1 MRFRSDQTM
10 KTIPMCAI
18 LAILVSMSAVA
29 DVSPK
34 LADWAEG
41 PVRHL
46 MTKEEVKKW
55 KTLRSDDE
63 AQAFIDLFWARR
75 DPTPNTPRNE
85 FREDF
90 EARVD
95 FADRNFGTGNV
106 RGALSDQGK
115 VFILFGPPYRVSG
128 KAGANAA
135 SASIFGGATPGS
147 APVDSQGHLL
157 LGHPTAEPNQQ
168 FWMYAH
174 EKKPAFVSQADFTIV
189 FADEGHGDWRLG
201 TTERVNPELL
211 FMQAVNAFIVSPKMT
226 KAPVYEKPAPVHRTS
241 FTNPD
246 LKAAWEQF
254 RSGDKQTIGNAN
266 LTWGEF
272 VTSEGEQFVSAQVYV
287 PAGGD
292 IPTGQRITSF
302 AVVENKSGEIVDV
315 KEDEATMMALG
326 NDAYTDRSL
335 DISPGTYTA
344 TFGVASG
351 GRILAASRTPMTIEG
366 LDPAAT
372 GVSPL
377 LLASTVYALKTEW
390 RPTDPFTFGG
400 IKVVPKGDASFA
412 PSGDL
417 WYFVELRNPGVTDQG
432 VPNVRVRIDIQG
444 KTAKGPV
451 EMKIPMKDTTPAK
464 LSGEKGRYGLGLA
477 IPLEGFVPGDY
488 TMKVRVVDGV
498 LGKNYDLDKQ
508 FRVH

>member
-1 MRFRSDQTM
+1 M
-10 KTIPMCAI
+10 KTISMCAI
-18 LAILVSMSAVA
+18 LAIVMSTSALA
-29 DVSPK
+29 NVSPK
-34 LADWAEG
+34 FIDWAQG

-75 DPTPNTPRNE
+75 DPTPGTPRNE

-95 FADRNFGTGNV
+95 FADRNFGTGSV
-106 RGALSDQGK
+106 GGALSDQGK

-128 KAGANAA
+128 KAGADAA
-135 SASIFGGATPGS
+135 SMSIFGGANPGNV
-147 APVDSQGHLL
+147 PVDSQGHLV
-157 LGHPTAEPNQQ
+157 LGHPTADPNQQ

-189 FADEGHGDWRLG
+189 FADEGHGDWGIG

-211 FMQAVNAFIVSPKMT
+211 FMQAVKASIVSPNMT
-226 KAPVYEKPAPVHRTS
+226 KVPVYEKPAPVHRTS

-246 LKAAWEQF
+246 LKTAWEQF

-266 LTWGEF
+266 LTWGGF

-302 AVVENKSGEIVDV
+302 AVVENKSGEIIDV
-315 KEDEATMMALG
+315 KEDEATMMASG
-326 NDAYTDRSL
+326 NDAYIDRSIDL
-335 DISPGTYTA
+335 GPGTYTA

-351 GRILAASRTPMTIEG
+351 GRILAASRTPMTIEA
-366 LDPAAT
+366 LDPTAT
-372 GVSPL
+372 GVSAL
-377 LLASTVYALKTEW
+377 LLASAVYPMKTEW
-390 RPTDPFTFGG
+390 RPKDPFIFGG
-400 IKVVPKGDASFA
+400 IKVVPKGDAAFA

-432 VPNVRVRIDIQG
+432 VPNVRVQIDIQG
-444 KTAKGPV
+444 KTPRGPV
-451 EMKIPMKDTTPAK
+451 EMKIPMKDANLAK

-477 IPLEGFVPGDY
+477 IPLEGFKPGDY
-488 TMKVRVVDGV
+488 TMKIRVVDGV
-498 LGKNYDLDKQ
+498 LGKNYDLEKQ
-508 FRVH
+508 FHVH

>member
-1 MRFRSDQTM
+1 M
-10 KTIPMCAI
+10 KTLSMCAI
-18 LAILVSMSAVA
+18 LAIVVSTSAVA
-29 DVSPK
+29 NVSPK
-34 LADWAEG
+34 FVDWAEG
-41 PVRHL
+41 PVRYL
-46 MTKEEVKKW
+46 MTKEEAKTW

-75 DPTPNTPRNE
+75 DPTPTTPRNE

-95 FADRNFGTGNV
+95 FADRNFSNGKLN
-106 RGALSDQGK
+106 GALTDQGK

-128 KAGANAA
+128 KAGKDSES
-135 SASIFGGATPGS
+135 SAIFAGATK
-147 APVDSQGHLL
+147 APLDSQGNLL
-157 LGHPTAEPNQQ
+157 LGHPTPEPNQQ

-174 EKKPAFVSQADFTIV
+174 DKKPKFVNQADFTIV
-189 FADEGHGDWRLG
+189 FADEGRGDWRIG
-201 TTERVNPELL
+201 MTERVNPESL
-211 FMQAVNAFIVSPKMT
+211 FIQAVNAMIVSPKLT
-226 KAPVYEKPAPVHRTS
+226 KAPVYESPAVVHKTS

-246 LKAAWEQF
+246 LKTAWEQF
-254 RSGDKQTIGNAN
+254 RSGDKQMVGNAH

-272 VTSEGEQFVSAQVYV
+272 VTSEGEQFVSAQIYV

-315 KEDEATMMALG
+315 REDDATMMALG
-326 NDAYTDRSL
+326 TDAYIDRSL
-335 DISPGTYTA
+335 DVTPGTYTA

-351 GRILAASRTPMTIEG
+351 GKILAASRVPMTIEG
-366 LDPAAT
+366 LDPAAV

-377 LLASTVYALKTEW
+377 LLASAVYPLKTEW
-390 RPTDPFTFGG
+390 RPADPFTFGG
-400 IKVVPKGDASFA
+400 LKIIPQGDSLFG

-432 VPNVRVRIDIQG
+432 VPNVRVQIDIYG
-444 KTAKGPV
+444 KTAKGPT
-451 EMKIPMKDTTPAK
+451 ELKFPMKDTNLAK
-464 LSGEKGRYGLGLA
+464 LKGEKGRYGLGLA
-477 IPLEGFVPGDY
+477 IPLEGFKPGDY

-498 LGKNYDLDKQ
+498 LGKNYDFEKP
-508 FRVH
+508 FHVHGL

>member
-1 MRFRSDQTM
+1 M
-10 KTIPMCAI
+10 KTLSMCI
-18 LAILVSMSAVA
+18 VLAMVLTTSAVA
-29 DVSPK
+29 AVSPK
-34 LADWAEG
+34 FADWAQG

-46 MTKEEVKKW
+46 MTKEEAKTW

-95 FADRNFGTGNV
+95 FAERNFGTATLS
-106 RGALSDQGK
+106 GALSDQGK
-115 VFILFGPPYRVSG
+115 VFILLGPPYRVSG
-128 KAGANAA
+128 KAGADAA
-135 SASIFGGATPGS
+135 SASIFGGATPGN
-147 APVDSQGHLL
+147 APVDSQGNLV

-174 EKKPAFVSQADFTIV
+174 EKKPKFVNQADFTIV
-189 FADEGHGDWRLG
+189 FADEGRGDWRMG
-201 TTERVNPELL
+201 TTERVNPEML
-211 FMQAVNAFIVSPKMT
+211 FMQAVNASIVSPKMT

-246 LKAAWEQF
+246 LKTAWETF

-272 VTSEGEQFVSAQVYV
+272 VTSEGEQFVSAQIYV

-292 IPTGQRITSF
+292 IPTGQRVTSF
-302 AVVENKSGEIVDV
+302 AVVENKNGEVVDV
-315 KEDEATMMALG
+315 KEDDATMMALG
-326 NDAYTDRSL
+326 SDAYIDRSL
-335 DISPGTYTA
+335 DVTPGIYTA

-366 LDPAAT
+366 LDSAAA

-377 LLASTVYALKTEW
+377 LLASTVYPLKTEW
-390 RPTDPFTFGG
+390 RPADPFTFGG
-400 IKVVPKGDASFA
+400 IKVVPKGDALFP

-432 VPNVRVRIDIQG
+432 VPNVRVQIDIQG
-444 KTAKGPV
+444 KTAKGPA
-451 EMKIPMKDTTPAK
+451 EMKFPMKDATLAK

-477 IPLEGFVPGDY
+477 IPLEGFLPGDY
-488 TMKVRVVDGV
+488 TMKVRIVDGV
-498 LGKNYDLDKQ
+498 LGKNYDLQKQ
-508 FRVH
+508 FHVRGL

>member
-1 MRFRSDQTM
+1 M
-10 KTIPMCAI
+10 KTISMCAI
-18 LAILVSMSAVA
+18 LAVVISTSAIA
-29 DVSPK
+29 NVSPK
-34 LADWAEG
+34 FVDWAQG

-46 MTKEEVKKW
+46 MTKEEARTW

-75 DPTPNTPRNE
+75 DPTPTTPRNE

-95 FADRNFGTGNV
+95 FAERNFGNGSLS
-106 RGALSDQGK
+106 GALSDQGK

-128 KAGANAA
+128 KAGKDAE
-135 SASIFGGATPGS
+135 SASTFAGATK
-147 APVDSQGHLL
+147 APVDSQGQLL

-174 EKKPAFVSQADFTIV
+174 EKKPKFLNQADFTIV
-189 FADEGHGDWRLG
+189 FADEGRGDWRIG
-201 TTERVNPELL
+201 TTERVNPESL
-211 FMQAVNAFIVSPKMT
+211 FIQAANASIVSPNMT
-226 KAPVYEKPAPVHRTS
+226 KVPVYEKPAPLHRTS

-266 LTWGEF
+266 LTWGAF
-272 VTSEGEQFVSAQVYV
+272 VTLDGEQFVSAQVYV

-315 KEDEATMMALG
+315 REDEATMMASG
-326 NDAYTDRSL
+326 KDAYIDRSIDL
-335 DISPGTYTA
+335 GPGTYTA

-351 GRILAASRTPMTIEG
+351 GRILAASRTPMTVDA
-366 LDPAAT
+366 LDPAST

-377 LLASTVYALKTEW
+377 FLASAVYPMKTQW
-390 RPTDPFTFGG
+390 RQKDPFIFGG
-400 IKVVPKGDASFA
+400 LKVVPQGDALFA
-412 PSGDL
+412 PGGDL
-417 WYFVELRNPGVTDQG
+417 WYFVELRNPGVTDKG
-432 VPNVRVRIDIQG
+432 VPNVRVQIDIHG
-444 KTAKGPV
+444 KTAKGPT
-451 EMKIPMKDTTPAK
+451 ELKFPLKDTNLAR
-464 LSGEKGRYGLGLA
+464 LSEKGRYGLGLS
-477 IPLEGFVPGDY
+477 IPLDGFRPGDY
-488 TMKVRVVDGV
+488 TMTVHVVDSV
-498 LGKNYDLDKQ
+498 LGKNYDFEKP
-508 FRVH
+508 FRVGGI